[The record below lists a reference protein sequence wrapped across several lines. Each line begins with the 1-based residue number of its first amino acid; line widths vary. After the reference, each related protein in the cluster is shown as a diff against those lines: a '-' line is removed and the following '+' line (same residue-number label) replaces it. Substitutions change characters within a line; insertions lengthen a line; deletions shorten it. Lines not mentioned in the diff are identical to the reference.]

1 MEPVK
6 TDGEI
11 KEWFIV
17 GFDEFGSCLDTLQIP
32 IFYTF
37 FITSNFGHMYGT
49 LNIDKKITKCTVWL

>member
-32 IFYTF
+32 NFYILS
-37 FITSNFGHMYGT
+37 ITSNFRHIYGA
-49 LNIDKKITKCTVWL
+49 LNIDNKITNCTVWM